1 MSRGGYSRERW
12 VEWIEQQ
19 PESGCSVAEFCEAVG
34 VSTNSFYRWRTKLAQ
49 AQVDSNVSAQF
60 VPLTLVESS
69 SVEIEFPC
77 GAVMRVPS
85 ENVVLRQVLSLL
97 LEAGADESGA
107 AE

>member
-1 MSRGGYSRERW
+1 MGYSRVQW

-19 PESGCSVAEFCEAVG
+19 PGTGLSVAEFCDAVG
-34 VSTNSFYRWRTKLAQ
+34 VSTNSFYRWRAKLSQ

-60 VPLTLVESS
+60 VPLTLVGST

-85 ENVVLRQVLSLL
+85 ENVVLRQVLEIL
-97 LEAGADESGA
+97 LEAGATETGA
-107 AE
+107 FE